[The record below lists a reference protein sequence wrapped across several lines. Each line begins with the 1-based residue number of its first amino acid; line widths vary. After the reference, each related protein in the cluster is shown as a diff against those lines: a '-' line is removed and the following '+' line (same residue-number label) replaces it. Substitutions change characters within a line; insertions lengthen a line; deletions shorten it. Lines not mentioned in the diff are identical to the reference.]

1 MLNDRAII
9 ALADAAIQYQEK
21 AMPHTEL
28 DMLKTRQAD
37 IQRSINNLVA
47 AIEKGIFSEST
58 QKRLSDLERDAKQI
72 DAQLALEQEKLAQQ
86 LSREDIIAGLK
97 MFQDGDVDSKE
108 YQEALI
114 DTFLVAAY
122 VYDDSIRIV
131 FNLGGKKQKE
141 ISLPFDIDTISDNVS
156 AGDVSF
162 NSPAVHQNFT

>member
-1 MLNDRAII
+1 MKFEII
-9 ALADAAIQYQEK
+9 ENKELEDKEERYFISEK
-21 AMPHTEL
+21 SFECYPSVN
-28 DMLKTRQAD
+28 AD
-37 IQRSINNLVA
+37 INVVMAYLNLGIDSEDMCVKCFWGFSPKESWKDANLFVPVA
-47 AIEKGIFSEST
+47 VKGEL
-58 QKRLSDLERDAKQI
+58 RLV
-72 DAQLALEQEKLAQQ
+72 
-86 LSREDIIAGLK
+86 EDIIAGLK